1 MLNFFFK
8 MFHNINTVLGSS
20 STHVSTIS
28 MDQSSRF
35 SPFDYNLLARKV
47 IASEEFQRILIN
59 QLNISQTDLVKLHD
73 QEFHH
78 LLKHHLQEMNADS
91 LNWINVN

>member
-1 MLNFFFK
+1 
-8 MFHNINTVLGSS
+8 MFHNINTVVGPS

-28 MDQSSRF
+28 VDQNSRF
-35 SPFDYNLLARKV
+35 SLFDYNLLAKKV

-59 QLNISQTDLVKLHD
+59 QLNISHTDLVKLHD
-73 QEFHH
+73 QEFHN
-78 LLKHHLQEMNADS
+78 LLKHHLQEMNSDS